1 MRTKPEVDKMQ
12 REMAGGSINKTDIP
26 EWSARVYGKQEFA
39 GAGKTNTGLLGPLE
53 RRLARIILPRIPRWL
68 ETYHLTLLTPVWSI
82 LIAVFGYFAS
92 RDLRWLW
99 MVNLMIVMHYFTDY
113 YDGKLGK
120 FRDTG
125 LRKWGFYMDHLF
137 DYAFLCSILI
147 GYSFLLPQR
156 AIFSMML
163 VLCVF
168 SAFMFHTF
176 LMLAATEEF
185 KVSFAVFGPTELRL
199 ALIIINGLLVRFG
212 TRGLKGAL
220 PYIAGCGTVALA
232 LLAYRAQKRL
242 WKSDMQAKAAS
253 AAGE

>member
-1 MRTKPEVDKMQ
+1 MQ
-12 REMAGGSINKTDIP
+12 REIDAGSLQMAEVN
-26 EWSARVYGKQEFA
+26 EWSVRVYGKQEFA

-53 RRLARIILPRIPRWL
+53 RRLAGVVLPRIPIWL
-68 ETYHLTLLTPVWSI
+68 ETYHLTLLTPIWAM
-82 LIAVFGYFAS
+82 LIVLFGYLAA

-99 MVNLMIVMHYFTDY
+99 MVNLMIVLHYFTDHF
-113 YDGKLGK
+113 DGKLGK

-137 DYAFLCSILI
+137 DYGFLCSILI
-147 GYSFLLPQR
+147 GYSFLLPDY

-176 LMLAATEEF
+176 LMLAATQEF
-185 KVSFAVFGPTELRL
+185 KISLSVFGPTELRL
-199 ALIIINGLLVRFG
+199 ALININGLLVRFG
-212 TRGLKGAL
+212 VRPLKGAL
-220 PYIAGCGTVALA
+220 PYVAVCGTLALA

-253 AAGE
+253 AVGE

>member
-1 MRTKPEVDKMQ
+1 VQ
-12 REMAGGSINKTDIP
+12 REIAAKPFGKIED
-26 EWSARVYGKQEFA
+26 WSARVYGQQEFA

-53 RRLARIILPRIPRWL
+53 RRLAKLILPRIPQWL
-68 ETYHLTLLTPVWSI
+68 ETYHLTLLTPVWSV
-82 LIAVFGYFAS
+82 LIAVFGFFAA

-99 MVNLMIVMHYFTDY
+99 MVNLMILLHYFTDY

-120 FRDTG
+120 FRGTG
-125 LRKWGFYMDHLF
+125 LCKWGFYMDHLF
-137 DYAFLCSILI
+137 DYIFLCSILV
-147 GYSFLLPQR
+147 GYSFLLPQK
-156 AIFSMML
+156 AIFTMML

-185 KVSFAVFGPTELRL
+185 KVSFSIFGPTELRL
-199 ALIIINGLLVRFG
+199 TLIIGNGLLVRFG
-212 TRGLKGAL
+212 VRPLKGAL

-242 WKSDMQAKAAS
+242 WKCDMLAKAAR
-253 AAGE
+253 AAGEERLVVGR